1 MADNNTNDNAPE
13 DRSVVL
19 AKMVKSEA
27 TMIAQYAAK
36 LTNDTRAQE
45 FAARVSLLT
54 KTEPKFIQAIEQA
67 PDTFL
72 SAMMACVHLDLM
84 PNTPEQ
90 HAFII
95 PFNNRQKNRMEVQ
108 FQVGYKGLKE
118 LALRSGEVLTL
129 NAELVFKGD
138 TFDVELGTE
147 RKLIHKP
154 NFDVD
159 RTDYKLVT
167 HAYAT
172 AKLHNGE
179 HTFIV
184 MTRKELDK
192 IQQTAQ
198 AKSTDAPWNKWPEA
212 QAMKTVIKKF
222 TKLLPSSSK
231 DNRLALAAE
240 LDSRAEGNNLMVDE
254 NGQIKD
260 KKITLPALSDD
271 EKAKLQQDAKDI
283 AAKRAAAADRGPVTE
298 GVVIDGPTE

>member
-1 MADNNTNDNAPE
+1 MSESNNNDNAPE
-13 DRSVVL
+13 ERSVVL

-27 TMIAQYAAK
+27 AMIAQYAAK
-36 LTNDTRAQE
+36 LTNDSRAQE
-45 FAARVSLLT
+45 FAARVSLLC
-54 KTEPKFIQAIEQA
+54 KTEPKMIQAIEQA

-72 SAMMACVHLDLM
+72 NAMMACVHLDLM

-95 PFNNRQKNRMEVQ
+95 PFNNNFKKRMEVQ

-129 NAELVFKGD
+129 NPELVFKGD

-147 RKLIHKP
+147 RKLTHKP

-159 RTDYKLVT
+159 RTDYSKVT

-179 HTFIV
+179 TTFIV

-192 IQQTAQ
+192 VQKTAQ
-198 AKSTDAPWNKWPEA
+198 AKSTDAPWAKWPEA
-212 QAMKTVIKKF
+212 QARKTVLKAF
-222 TKLLPSSSK
+222 TKILPSSSK

-240 LDSRAEGNNLMVDE
+240 LDSRAEGGNLLVDE
-254 NGQIKD
+254 DGQIKD
-260 KKITLPALSDD
+260 KKLALPALSDD
-271 EKAKLQQDAKDI
+271 EKAKLQQEAKDI
-283 AAKRAAAADRGPVTE
+283 AANRTAAAERGPVTE
-298 GVVIDGPTE
+298 GEVVDGPTE

>member
-1 MADNNTNDNAPE
+1 MSDNNNNQNGEERAL
-13 DRSVVL
+13 VL
-19 AKMVKSEA
+19 QRMVKSEA
-27 TMIAQYAAK
+27 AMIAQYAAK
-36 LTNDTRAQE
+36 LTNDSRAQE
-45 FAARVSLLT
+45 FAARVSLLC
-54 KTEPKFIQAIEQA
+54 KVEPKMIQAIEQA

-72 SAMMACVHLDLM
+72 NAMMACVHLDLM

-95 PFNNRQKNRMEVQ
+95 PFKNNQRNRMEVQ

-129 NAELVFKGD
+129 NPELVFKGD
-138 TFDVELGTE
+138 TFEVELGTE
-147 RKLIHKP
+147 RRLVHKP
-154 NFDVD
+154 NYDVD

-179 HTFIV
+179 TTFIV

-192 IQQTAQ
+192 IKATAQ

-212 QAMKTVIKKF
+212 QARKTVLKAF
-222 TKLLPSSSK
+222 TKVLPSSSK

-240 LDSRAEGNNLMVDE
+240 LDSRAEGGNLMVDADG
-254 NGQIKD
+254 NIRD
-260 KKITLPALSDD
+260 KKLALPEATDADKQKVKDD
-271 EKAKLQQDAKDI
+271 AAAI
-283 AAKRAAAADRGPVTE
+283 AAARAAAADRGTTPEAEVVTE
-298 GVVIDGPTE
+298 PTND